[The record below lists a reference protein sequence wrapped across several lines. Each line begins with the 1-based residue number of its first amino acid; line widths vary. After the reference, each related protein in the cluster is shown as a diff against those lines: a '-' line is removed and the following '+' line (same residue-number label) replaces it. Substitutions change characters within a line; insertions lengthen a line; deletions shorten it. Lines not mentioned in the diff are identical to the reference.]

1 MKNDFLQEFKKNLIE
16 LNNNDNNKTNKWEIR

>member
-16 LNNNDNNKTNKWEIR
+16 LNNNDNNKTKKWEIR